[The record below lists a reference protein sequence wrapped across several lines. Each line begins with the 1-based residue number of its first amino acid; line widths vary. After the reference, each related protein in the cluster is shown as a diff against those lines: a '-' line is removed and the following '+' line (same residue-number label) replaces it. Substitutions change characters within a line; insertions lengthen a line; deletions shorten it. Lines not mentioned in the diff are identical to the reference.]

1 MNMDLAHC
9 PLVALAVILV
19 LAPAAPALAQ
29 SRGALLYSTHC
40 IACHSEQMHWRQK
53 KLVTDWPSLKAQV
66 RRWQAEAALDWSDD
80 DVAEV
85 ARYLNEEF
93 YRLPQ
98 ATAPAT
104 QSGFASRWERE
115 GARRVP
121 GPAGPQS
128 PAKEGV
134 EGPRADP

>member
-1 MNMDLAHC
+1 MGLARF
-9 PLVALAVILV
+9 PLVALAVFLV
-19 LAPAAPALAQ
+19 LAPAAPALAE

-53 KLVTDWPSLKAQV
+53 KLVTDWASLKAQV

-98 ATAPAT
+98 ATAPAN